1 MNAPIRV
8 LHVVPALS
16 RVGGVE
22 RFVYNMALYHDEN
35 RVHYDFLHYGV
46 INDKS
51 MYPQTMMHSC
61 RKWGR
66 KYTQSTTQGL
76 IFSVL

>member
-51 MYPQTMMHSC
+51 MYP
-61 RKWGR
+61 
-66 KYTQSTTQGL
+66 
-76 IFSVL
+76 